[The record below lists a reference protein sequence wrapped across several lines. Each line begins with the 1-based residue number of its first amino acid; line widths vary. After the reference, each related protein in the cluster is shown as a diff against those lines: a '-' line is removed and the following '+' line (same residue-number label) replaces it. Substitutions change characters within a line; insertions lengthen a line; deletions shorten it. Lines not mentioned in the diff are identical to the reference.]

1 MTRAANLV
9 KCDIAI
15 IGAGAAGIAS
25 AVAAAE
31 SGLNVILVEKN
42 GFTGGIASAA
52 MVGTLCGLYYRST
65 DQPRFAVQGFAR
77 KFAKGIMAKSNTQ
90 VETFA
95 QGLAFL
101 PYQIHTFHQQA
112 VEQLHQAGVQLLL
125 QSQLNQ
131 VLVKEKSIIELG
143 VISAGRSFS
152 VYPKAVVDCSGNAQ
166 VSILAGLEMIEQSQ
180 YQSSAFVFQVSGLPQ
195 MEPRILSL
203 NIIRWI
209 RRGID
214 YGELDQDCER
224 LSIIPG
230 TMDQGHGLFKL
241 GLPAASNQQ
250 ALILTDYELTAR
262 LRSVQ
267 IIDYLKRT
275 EHLLKDLVITMM
287 AVEVGIRSGSRSQG
301 IEVLEESHIL
311 ACAKPD
317 DGVAIGVWP
326 IEYWG
331 KHRKPEMTY
340 FNFDDYYLIPAGT
353 LISKHLDNLFF
364 AGKAMSATE
373 RAIASARV
381 IGTCLGT
388 GYASGMLAT
397 ETIKKG
403 SWQTAIE
410 KIRQKQVFPGKV

>member
-1 MTRAANLV
+1 
-9 KCDIAI
+9 
-15 IGAGAAGIAS
+15 
-25 AVAAAE
+25 
-31 SGLNVILVEKN
+31 
-42 GFTGGIASAA
+42 

-230 TMDQGHGLFKL
+230 TMDQGYGLFKL

>member
-1 MTRAANLV
+1 M